1 MVQRWRGHNAKRSQH
16 FVLFALGLE
25 RESRPRRLSWSLG
38 DDNSWSDL
46 EGWRSLGAV
55 AGRRLTPFHG
65 ADGADA
71 LQGIGRQWHG
81 LVTNDD
87 RWRAAVPRSRGSLTN
102 DSSRLQA
109 ETCNRLT

>member
-25 RESRPRRLSWSLG
+25 RESRPRRLSWSLR

-71 LQGIGRQWHG
+71 LQGIGRQWQG
-81 LVTNDD
+81 LVRTMIAGGL
-87 RWRAAVPRSRGSLTN
+87 RSLAAVV
-102 DSSRLQA
+102 RLPTILHVCRQRHA
-109 ETCNRLT
+109 IA